1 MPTYLLVAHQTAQ
14 SKELLAAAKQ
24 IQQEDPDA
32 KFVLLVPATPVA
44 AMLVWERDET
54 EEVARRNAS
63 AARTRLEENGLHV
76 LEAKTGDQDPVA
88 AIGDELRERRHRY
101 ATIVLST
108 LPPGL
113 SRWLNMDVISRTR
126 RRFPRHRVV
135 HVVGAAPSAPPDAP
149 TEP

>member
-1 MPTYLLVAHQTAQ
+1 
-14 SKELLAAAKQ
+14 
-24 IQQEDPDA
+24 
-32 KFVLLVPATPVA
+32 
-44 AMLVWERDET
+44 MLVWERDET
-54 EEVARRNAS
+54 EKVARRNAS
-63 AARTRLEENGLHV
+63 AARKRLEENGLHV
-76 LEAKTGDQDPVA
+76 LEPKTGDQDPVT

-135 HVVGAAPSAPPDAP
+135 HVVSAAPSVQPDTP